1 MIQCGLKEEIY
12 PLMEEAAKP
21 LLDMAADQRSTAF
34 DNEGHWGGCLW
45 RPVIFLASCRHG
57 EAEAT
62 VENALRQALGKP
74 RDIFQMNQGLLYAL
88 HFGFDG
94 LNDTIVELFRQ
105 LVQKMV
111 LRDQSD
117 MPWYVL
123 LPSELGDDAAPSA
136 ATVREIPRPVVFCAN
151 DFLALLRVRTGSMR
165 RSCLIITSR
174 RRARRT

>member
-45 RPVIFLASCRHG
+45 RPVIFLASCGHG

-123 LPSELGDDAAPSA
+123 LPSELRDDCLLGPDCAGNSSA
-136 ATVREIPRPVVFCAN
+136 AR
-151 DFLALLRVRTGSMR
+151 LLR
-165 RSCLIITSR
+165 
-174 RRARRT
+174 